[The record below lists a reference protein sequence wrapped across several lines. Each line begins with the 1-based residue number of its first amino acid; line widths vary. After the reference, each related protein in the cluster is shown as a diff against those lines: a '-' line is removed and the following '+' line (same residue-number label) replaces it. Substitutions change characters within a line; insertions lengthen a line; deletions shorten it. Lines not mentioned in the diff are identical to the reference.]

1 MITSN
6 IDEAIARLQARKAKV
21 DSVLEKT
28 ANQCGILAK
37 NESLP
42 LTHVKTG
49 NLRDT
54 IHPEVEQLG
63 PGIWQLWF
71 GTRGA
76 FGAQGYNYAPIREY
90 YDGMISGGWFLAKPQ
105 FKERLDANAK
115 ELND

>member
-54 IHPEVEQLG
+54 IHPEVEQLA
-63 PGIWQLWF
+63 PGLWQLWF

-76 FGAQGYNYAPIREY
+76 FGKDNYNYAPIREY
-90 YDGMISGGWFLAKPQ
+90 LDGMIAGGWFLSKPE
-105 FKERLDANAK
+105 FANRLAENAK